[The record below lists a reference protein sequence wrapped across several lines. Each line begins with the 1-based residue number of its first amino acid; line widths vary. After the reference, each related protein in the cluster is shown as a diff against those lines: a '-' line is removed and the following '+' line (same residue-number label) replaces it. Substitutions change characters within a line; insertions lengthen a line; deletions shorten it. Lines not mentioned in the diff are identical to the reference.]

1 METIDSLFRYPV
13 KSMMGEQITSA
24 AVTAR
29 GLAGDRAYALVD
41 KATNRAAVVR
51 TWATPLM
58 SYRAI
63 FDAEPQPDQ
72 PPPAIRITHPDG
84 ATWSSAD
91 ADSDARFSTRFNR
104 PLSLMSHAPAGLLL
118 EFPAG
123 TAGGKM
129 ADVTEVAISSAAP
142 PGTFFDVASIHL
154 ITTATLERIQ
164 SAYPQGRIDV
174 RRFRPNIVVTTDAE
188 PFAENGWADRRFAI
202 GEDLVLKGFMPTPR
216 CVNTTIPQAD
226 LPRDGGILKALA
238 QLNAVDFGDSGHL
251 PCAGLYANVE
261 RSGRI
266 RPGDTIRWL
275 D

>member
-1 METIDSLFRYPV
+1 METVDALYRYPV
-13 KSMMGEQITSA
+13 KSMMGEQIASA
-24 AVTAR
+24 TVTAR
-29 GLAGDRAYALVD
+29 GLAGDRAYCLVD
-41 KATNRAAVVR
+41 KQSNRAAVVR
-51 TWATPLM
+51 TWATSLM
-58 SYRAI
+58 SYRAA
-63 FDAEPQPDQ
+63 FEEEPQPGT
-72 PPPAIRITHPDG
+72 PPPALRITDPDG
-84 ATWSSAD
+84 ASWSTTD
-91 ADSDARFSTRFNR
+91 ADSDARFSIRFNR

-142 PGTFFDVASIHL
+142 PGTFFDVASVHL
-154 ITTATLERIQ
+154 ITTATLGRIQ

-188 PFAENGWADRRFAI
+188 PFAENAWAGRRFAI
-202 GEDLVLKGFMPTPR
+202 GDETVLKGFMPTPR
-216 CVNTTIPQAD
+216 CVNATIPQAD

-261 RSGRI
+261 RSGRV

-275 D
+275 E

>member
-1 METIDSLFRYPV
+1 METIASLFRYPV
-13 KSMMGEQITSA
+13 KSMLGEQITCA
-24 AVTAR
+24 YVTVR

-41 KATNRAAVVR
+41 KQSNRAAVVR

-58 SYRAI
+58 SYRAT
-63 FDAEPQPDQ
+63 FDAEPLPDR
-72 PPPAIRITHPDG
+72 PPPAIRIADPDG
-84 ATWSSAD
+84 ATWSSAEP
-91 ADSDARFSTRFNR
+91 DSDARFSTRFNR
-104 PLSLMSHAPAGLLL
+104 PLNLMNHAPAGLLL

-129 ADVTEVAISSAAP
+129 ADVTEVAISGAAP

-154 ITTATLERIQ
+154 ITTVTLERIQ

-174 RRFRPNIVVTTDAE
+174 RRFRPNIVLETDAE
-188 PFAENGWADRRFAI
+188 PFAENAWAGRRFAI
-202 GEDLVLKGFMPTPR
+202 GGETVLKGFIPTPR

-238 QLNAVDFGDSGHL
+238 RLNVVDFGDSGHL
-251 PCAGLYANVE
+251 PCAGLYATVE
-261 RSGRI
+261 RPGRI